1 MHVSIKGDRI
11 TYDLEIFEKITIV
24 AGDSGTGKTTFW
36 SLTAASDE
44 PKQIKL
50 QGIYGK
56 DEIF

>member
-50 QGIYGK
+50 
-56 DEIF
+56 